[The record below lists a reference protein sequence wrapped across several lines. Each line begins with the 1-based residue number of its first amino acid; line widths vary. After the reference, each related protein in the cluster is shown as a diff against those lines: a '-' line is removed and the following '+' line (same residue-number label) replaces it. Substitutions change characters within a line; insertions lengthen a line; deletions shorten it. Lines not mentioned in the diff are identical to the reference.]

1 MSLTPPRGEMSKS
14 TFLKHHWTWVQNPP
28 GEVLRHFWNITE
40 SELKTS
46 PGGVSKSKITESEFK
61 MSLWKFS
68 KYVYHW
74 IWFQRSMG
82 TFQNRNHWTRVRN
95 SPLGEFLKYKFLNKS
110 LNMSSKLHSGKCW
123 NWKSKS
129 DFKTL
134 SGKIPK
140 SRSPNCP
147 DFKIQISK
155 LSR

>member
-1 MSLTPPRGEMSKS
+1 MSKS
-14 TFLKHHWTWVQNPP
+14 TFMKLHWTWVQNPP
-28 GEVLRHFWNITE
+28 WGSFATF
-40 SELKTS
+40 LKHHWIWVKNFPRGS
-46 PGGVSKSKITESEFK
+46 FEIENHWIW

-95 SPLGEFLKYKFLNKS
+95 SPLGEFSKYKFLNKS
-110 LNMSSKLHSGKCW
+110 LNMSSKHHSGKCW

-147 DFKIQISK
+147 DFKIQTSK